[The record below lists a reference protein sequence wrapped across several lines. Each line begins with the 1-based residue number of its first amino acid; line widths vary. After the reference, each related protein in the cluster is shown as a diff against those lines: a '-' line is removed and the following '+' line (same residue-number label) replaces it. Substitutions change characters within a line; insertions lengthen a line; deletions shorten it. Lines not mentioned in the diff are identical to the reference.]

1 MLTIIKRASLN
12 TVKIKEKELIYH
24 LLSEDDRM
32 LTDNKERAELFNS
45 VLVQFLQQK
54 SMFHRKL

>member
-1 MLTIIKRASLN
+1 M
-12 TVKIKEKELIYH
+12 IYH

-45 VLVQFLQQK
+45 VLVQFSTKKYVSQEIVK
-54 SMFHRKL
+54 NNMK